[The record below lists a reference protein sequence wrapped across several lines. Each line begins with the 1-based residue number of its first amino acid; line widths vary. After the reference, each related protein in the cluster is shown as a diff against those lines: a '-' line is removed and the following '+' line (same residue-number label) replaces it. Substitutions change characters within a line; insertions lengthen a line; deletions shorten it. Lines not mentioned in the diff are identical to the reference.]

1 VRPPRTACN
10 NTLRDDPLPSL
21 PGLAGTSV
29 VGTPSTHFEKVIT
42 RFDRPTTF
50 FYLDPPYY
58 RCEDDY
64 GKGIFK
70 REDFG
75 KLRDILVGI
84 KGKFILSLN
93 DTPKVRELFKAFRT
107 VSVKTS
113 YSATTKGSRGGV
125 SEVLIMNFISGKLPK
140 VSK

>member
-1 VRPPRTACN
+1 MEEELSAAH
-10 NTLRDDPLPSL
+10 LRLSRVYIEN
-21 PGLAGTSV
+21 A
-29 VGTPSTHFEKVIT
+29 HFEKVLT

-64 GKGIFK
+64 GKGIFS

-75 KLRDILVGI
+75 RLRDILTNL

-93 DTPKVRELFKAFRT
+93 DTPEIRELFKEFWIT
-107 VSVKTS
+107 TVKTS
-113 YSATTKGSRGGV
+113 YSATKQGAKSGV
-125 SEVLIMNFISGKLPK
+125 SEVLILNYSEGKK
-140 VSK
+140 AQKSK